1 MTATMLQKLPWTPQ
15 RDYFIKINSDV
26 SVDGKPFIVTING
39 KVYKGT
45 FGEAKPFWRSTTGV
59 GLDLYQIDAG
69 NTISVDAVGDCPNIE
84 SITLQIGGANVPI
97 TPKS

>member
-45 FGEAKPFWRSTTGV
+45 FGESKPFWRSTTNV
-59 GLDLYQIDAG
+59 GLAVYLIDAG
-69 NTISVDAVGDCPNIE
+69 NTISVDVVGDCPNIE
-84 SITLQIGGANVPI
+84 SITLKIGSINVPI